1 LNLPFSLILFT
12 TAMAQDDNT
21 PPKLRGP
28 PPGATEPPDHVKQPQ
43 IYEVFHGAT
52 TPERSELADPIGAD
66 AAAGTEGQPSK
77 PKRPTLKDGVQS
89 IKSDD
94 FLRIHQIPCAREGFM
109 TGMGAGT
116 AVGMG
121 RYFVGGM
128 FICKEIWPYYDG
140 VYWADISSSDA
151 ANAPKAA
158 NWAFGAFLL
167 GSVIQWEYCQVQR
180 RKERA
185 AMARVV
191 EVIDR
196 KQAEKKA
203 QAEEA
208 ARLRREAI
216 DKARQAQ
223 KSWYKFW

>member
-1 LNLPFSLILFT
+1 
-12 TAMAQDDNT
+12 MAQDDDT

-28 PPGATEPPDHVKQPQ
+28 PPGATEPPDHVKKPQ
-43 IYEVFHGAT
+43 IYEIFHGST
-52 TPERSELADPIGAD
+52 TPERSNLSSALPGA
-66 AAAGTEGQPSK
+66 TEEQPHK
-77 PKRPTLKDGVQS
+77 QPRPTFKEGFQS
-89 IKSDD
+89 ISSAD
-94 FLRIHQIPCAREGFM
+94 FFKIHQIPCAREGLM
-109 TGMGAGT
+109 TGIVAGT

-121 RYFVGGM
+121 RSFTG
-128 FICKEIWPYYDG
+128 
-140 VYWADISSSDA
+140 AR
-151 ANAPKAA
+151 APKAA
-158 NWAFGAFLL
+158 NWAFGGFLL

-203 QAEEA
+203 RAAEA
-208 ARLRREAI
+208 ARLKREAEE
-216 DKARQAQ
+216 KAQQAQ